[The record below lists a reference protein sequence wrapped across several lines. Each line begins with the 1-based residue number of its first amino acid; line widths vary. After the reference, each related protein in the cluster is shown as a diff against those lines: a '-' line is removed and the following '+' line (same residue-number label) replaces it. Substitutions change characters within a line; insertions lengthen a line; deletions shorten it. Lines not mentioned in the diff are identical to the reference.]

1 MNAPTSDNI
10 ANAPSLLY
18 HAFLCIVWKLLKDR
32 RNNSDRDVEEAC
44 KEDAE
49 TVSREDA
56 ETVSREDAET
66 VSREDAETV
75 SREDAE
81 TVSREDAETVSRE
94 DAETVSREDAET
106 VQGENFI
113 QSQHQYDGEE
123 HEELMQSIQE
133 TPV

>member
-32 RNNSDRDVEEAC
+32 RNHSDRDVEAAC
-44 KEDAE
+44 
-49 TVSREDA
+49 REDA
-56 ETVSREDAET
+56 GT